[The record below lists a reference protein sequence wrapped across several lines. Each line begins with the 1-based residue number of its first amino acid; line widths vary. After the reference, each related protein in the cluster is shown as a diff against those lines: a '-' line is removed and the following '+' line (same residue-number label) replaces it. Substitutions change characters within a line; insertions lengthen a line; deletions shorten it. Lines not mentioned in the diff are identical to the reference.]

1 MSSRRIIAA
10 VVAGILTLVAA
21 LILISYVG
29 GADSR
34 AASKLD
40 PVPVLV
46 VVSPIPKGTAG
57 NALRNAVQVKEIP
70 KSAIAQ
76 GAVTDVAQ
84 LGTRVAAVNLVPGE
98 QVLTSRFVDASS
110 LQSVSIPKGLQE
122 VSIMLSSQKVYGGQP
137 LPGDKVGVFLASKA
151 TNKLVLNDVLI
162 TRVQSGAGTVQSSNG
177 NGGASAQSGPPSDA
191 PVMVTFALSTHDAEK
206 VIWTAENGT
215 IWLSLQNS
223 DTNTSGSSAVTAD
236 NFNK

>member
-1 MSSRRIIAA
+1 
-10 VVAGILTLVAA
+10 
-21 LILISYVG
+21 VG

-46 VVSPIPKGTAG
+46 VVSPIPKGTAAS
-57 NALRNAVQVKEIP
+57 ALHQAVQVKDLP

-76 GAVTDVAQ
+76 GAVTSVAQ

-98 QVLTSRFVDASS
+98 QVLASRFVDAAS

-122 VSIMLSSQKVYGGQP
+122 VSIMLTSQKVYGGLA
-137 LPGDKVGVFLASKA
+137 LPGDKVGVFLASKG

-162 TRVQSGAGTVQSSNG
+162 TRVQSA
-177 NGGASAQSGPPSDA
+177 ASAQASNGTAGASPQTGPPSDGA
-191 PVMVTFALSTHDAEK
+191 VMVTFALNTHDAEK

>member
-1 MSSRRIIAA
+1 MSSRRIVAA
-10 VVAGILTLVAA
+10 VLAGILTLVAA

-57 NALRNAVQVKEIP
+57 NALHQAVQVKELP

-76 GAVTDVAQ
+76 GAVTSVAQ

-98 QVLTSRFVDASS
+98 QVLASRFVDAAS

-122 VSIMLSSQKVYGGQP
+122 VSIMLTSQKVYGGQP
-137 LPGDKVGVFLASKA
+137 LPGDKVGVFLASKG
-151 TNKLVLNDVLI
+151 TNKLVLSDVLI
-162 TRVQSGAGTVQSSNG
+162 TRVQSAASAQASNG
-177 NGGASAQSGPPSDA
+177 TGGASAQTGPPSDA
-191 PVMVTFALSTHDAEK
+191 AVMVTFALNTHDAEK